1 MLQYTR
7 SYLSVNGIYINK
19 ILYFLCEKIET
30 QMYVDIYIHFVF
42 VNFFGPKETREVQM
56 ILIYLDL
63 FYSQSHALEIMVT

>member
-1 MLQYTR
+1 M
-7 SYLSVNGIYINK
+7 
-19 ILYFLCEKIET
+19 ILYFLCEKIEA

-63 FYSQSHALEIMVT
+63 F